1 MALKIGQI
9 LLGAIGGYYL
19 AKRNTTRTEGQVCF
33 IPTSQ
38 EQLGT
43 SGPGGGVVPEQFLNY
58 SEDVVQAGGQM
69 LLRRVGDIA
78 QIALQ
83 DADGEIL
90 RYLNVDDYFEDPGSI
105 DEGVIIDVEP
115 T

>member
-1 MALKIGQI
+1 MALKFGQI
-9 LLGAIGGYYL
+9 LLGATFGYYL

-33 IPTSQ
+33 IPTSR
-38 EQLGT
+38 EQLA
-43 SGPGGGVVPEQFLNY
+43 SGSGAGSIPETFLNY

-69 LLRRVGDIA
+69 LLRRVGDVA

-90 RYLNVDDYFEDPGSI
+90 RYLNVDDYFEDPGTI
-105 DEGVIIDVEP
+105 DEGVVIDVEGA
-115 T
+115 